1 MGIDL
6 DEARASG
13 MSPRKVARLLLAQ
26 PAGARVW
33 REIGGWNAVPEHVAM
48 QQQAMHLQIVIN
60 HAQSGSK
67 SSPPK
72 PPAPP
77 VGLIE
82 ERRRKKAQAETHE
95 SKARAFLAVTDT
107 PEMRQEIEDRIASW
121 GDLSKLQRGSQVNDF
136 TRERMAQWNADPAD
150 TR

>member
-6 DEARASG
+6 DDARASG
-13 MSPRKVARLLLAQ
+13 MSPRKIARLLLAQ

-33 REIGGWNAVPEHVAM
+33 REIGGWNAVPEEVAM
-48 QQQAMHLQIVIN
+48 QQQAMHLQVVIH
-60 HAQSGSK
+60 HAQSGAK

-82 ERRRKKAQAETHE
+82 ERRRKKVQAQTHE
-95 SKARAFLAVTDT
+95 AKARAFLAATDT
-107 PEMRQEIEDRIASW
+107 PEMRREIEDRIASW
-121 GDLSKLQRGSQVNDF
+121 GDLSKLQRSSQVNEA
-136 TRERMAQWNADPAD
+136 TRERMAQWDAPPPGA
-150 TR
+150 R